1 MISIFLPGLEPKPLI
16 IAAILPHQCAMA
28 YEFANCLIDPDK
40 HLFLRDGLPVHLEP
54 QVFDLLLFL
63 VDQKGRLM
71 TKDDLVETVWHGL
84 SVSDA
89 TISARIN
96 AARKA
101 VGDTGRAQA
110 IIKTVHGRGFQLNVE
125 VRTAEAAAQTP
136 DPERSD
142 TQSIRFTRSSHGAR
156 IAFSKSGNG
165 PPLVRVAHWLS
176 HLELDWQ
183 SPVWRPLIET
193 LDRKNT
199 LNRYDQRGTGLSSR
213 DLVDADIDAF
223 ADDLMAVA
231 DANNLDRFPIFS
243 ASQAVPVAIR
253 FAQRYPERVSGLVLY
268 GGYVK
273 GRSLREAAPGDIDE
287 ETVIGLIRAGWG
299 KADSPFVNAFST
311 LFLPDATPAQLASF
325 VKMQTETISP
335 ENAARLRQIID
346 RFDVSEVLASIR
358 TPTLIIH
365 AISDAIQPVEQGR
378 LLASEIEGARYVSLE
393 SRNHI
398 PLPQEETWTM
408 MMQEI
413 QMFLDGS
420 QA

>member
-1 MISIFLPGLEPKPLI
+1 
-16 IAAILPHQCAMA
+16 MA

-40 HLFLRDGLPVHLEP
+40 HLFECDGLPVHLEP
-54 QVFDLLLFL
+54 QVFDLLLLL
-63 VDQKGRLM
+63 VDQKGRLV
-71 TKDDLVETVWHGL
+71 TKDDLVQTVWQGL

-101 VGDTGRAQA
+101 VGDTGRVQA

-125 VRTAEAAAQTP
+125 VKAAAAPAQTP
-136 DPERSD
+136 DLSRSD
-142 TQSIRFTRSSHGAR
+142 TQNIKFTRSSHGAR

-193 LDRKNT
+193 LDCENT
-199 LNRYDQRGTGLSSR
+199 LYRYDQRGTGLSSR
-213 DLVDADIDAF
+213 DLEGAEIDAF
-223 ADDLMAVA
+223 VDDLKAVA
-231 DANNLDRFPIFS
+231 DANNLDRFPIFA

-253 FAQRYPERVSGLVLY
+253 FAQRYPQRVSGLVLY

-273 GRSLREAAPGDIDE
+273 GRALREAAQGDIDE
-287 ETVIGLIRAGWG
+287 ETVLGLIRAGWG
-299 KADSPFVNAFST
+299 KAGSPFVNAFST
-311 LFLPDATPAQLASF
+311 LFMPDATPAQLASF

-346 RFDVSEVLASIR
+346 RFDVSEILASIR
-358 TPTLIIH
+358 TPTLVIH
-365 AISDAIQPVEQGR
+365 AISDAMQPVEQGR
-378 LLASEIEGARYVSLE
+378 ILASEIEGARYVSLE
-393 SRNHI
+393 SRNHV
-398 PLPQEETWTM
+398 PLPQEETWTTM
-408 MMQEI
+408 MHEVQL
-413 QMFLDGS
+413 FLDS
-420 QA
+420 LQP

>member
-1 MISIFLPGLEPKPLI
+1 
-16 IAAILPHQCAMA
+16 MA
-28 YEFANCLIDPDK
+28 YEFANCLIDPEK
-40 HLFLRDGLPVHLEP
+40 HLFVCDGLPVHLEP
-54 QVFDLLLFL
+54 QVFDLLLSL
-63 VDQKGRLM
+63 VGQKGRLV
-71 TKDDLVETVWHGL
+71 TKDDLVKTVWHGL

-125 VRTAEAAAQTP
+125 VRAATAAAQTL
-136 DPERSD
+136 DLAHSD
-142 TQSIRFTRSSHGAR
+142 TQNIKFTRSSLGAR

-176 HLELDWQ
+176 HLELDWH

-193 LDRKNT
+193 LDGKNT
-199 LNRYDQRGTGLSSR
+199 LYRYDQRGTGLSSR
-213 DLVDADIDAF
+213 DLEGADIDAF
-223 ADDLMAVA
+223 ADDLKAVA
-231 DANNLDRFPIFS
+231 DANNLNRFPIFA

-253 FAQRYPERVSGLVLY
+253 FAQKYPERVSGLVLY

-273 GRSLREAAPGDIDE
+273 GRALREAAQGDIDE
-287 ETVIGLIRAGWG
+287 ETILGLIRAGWG

-311 LFLPDATPAQLASF
+311 LFMPDATPAQLASF

-346 RFDVSEVLASIR
+346 RFDVSEVLVSIR
-358 TPTLIIH
+358 APTLVIH
-365 AISDAIQPVEQGR
+365 AISDAMQPVEQGR
-378 LLASEIEGARYVSLE
+378 ILASEIEGARYVSLE
-393 SRNHI
+393 SRNHV
-398 PLPQEETWTM
+398 PLPQEKTWTTM
-408 MMQEI
+408 MHEVRF
-413 QMFLDGS
+413 FLDS
-420 QA
+420 LQL